1 MGNEMRGQIAYAIY
15 FLPGDEEMKLIT
27 GVAEEVTSLMQGE
40 QLKSGFVLAPY
51 EVSPQYPKLLIRS
64 RVLISGEEC
73 ISQSFAQMG
82 CAEITKLESC
92 DSDAMSQ
99 ALYENAVEGLVAELK
114 GGNQLKKAV
123 LARTLEVKLPSDF
136 SPLIMLKKMKAKMPN
151 AFCFLVNTP
160 QAGMWMGAT
169 PERLLEVDG
178 KVAFTNALAGTLPV
192 ESEQDWSEKER
203 VEQQIVTDYIAE
215 QLDNVAVENYKKS
228 DAETIVSG
236 TVKHLRTS
244 FEFEIT
250 NDENLEQV
258 IEALHPTPAVC
269 GMPLE
274 AAKAAIE
281 KYEYAPRKYYTGYL
295 GPWGVGADSHLFVN
309 LRSMQVGNEKAV
321 LYVGAGITEDSVP
334 DKEWEE
340 TEVKAQTLLR
350 VIK

>member
-1 MGNEMRGQIAYAIY
+1 MSEQIAYALY

-27 GVAEEVTSLMQGE
+27 GMAEEVTSLLDAGV
-40 QLKSGFVLAPY
+40 LKSGFVFAPY
-51 EVSPQYPKLLIRS
+51 EASKEYPKLLIRS
-64 RVLISGEEC
+64 QVLISGEEC
-73 ISQSFAQMG
+73 ISHSFSQIGGATT
-82 CAEITKLESC
+82 ARLEDDTSVC
-92 DSDAMSQ
+92 MSQ
-99 ALYENAVEGLVAELK
+99 KIYEKAVGGLVDELK
-114 GGNQLKKAV
+114 GSKDFKKAV
-123 LARTLEVKLPSDF
+123 LARALEAELPSDF
-136 SPLIMLKKMKAKMPN
+136 STLTLLKKMKAKMPN

-160 QAGMWMGAT
+160 QAGIWMGAT
-169 PERLLEVDG
+169 PERLLEVNG
-178 KVAFTNALAGTLPV
+178 EVAFTNALAGTLPAD
-192 ESEQDWSEKER
+192 SDQDWSEKER

-215 QLDNVAVENYKKS
+215 QLDDVGVENYKKS

-244 FEFEIT
+244 FEFEL
-250 NDENLEQV
+250 ENAKNIESV

-309 LRSMQVGNEKAV
+309 LRSMQVGKEKAV

-334 DKEWEE
+334 EKEWEE
-340 TEVKAQTLLR
+340 TEVKAQTLLS